1 MRAEFIS
8 HFKARDKRAEERGAF
23 ADILEMKLQR
33 VSTLG
38 VVYYVSP
45 GLQRRGVPHAFSTRI
60 GGGSPAPFASFNLGN
75 PGGDVRDDSVR
86 IVGHYRQLEELI
98 GAGGRERCSVHQV
111 HGAAFVHV
119 RTGAKHD
126 NDTKADALF
135 TSDSTRLVSV
145 RVADCC
151 PVLLATADGAVVA
164 AIHAGWR
171 GVVAGVLPA
180 TLAALIKES
189 GAAPATI
196 CAAIGPCIGREA
208 FEVGT
213 DVLDEFRRVFGTR
226 APIEVRPNGKGRADI
241 RAGLRLQLLECGVP
255 EEQLDSLE
263 LCTVDNPLEFFS
275 HRRDRGL
282 TGRMAALIGPA

>member
-1 MRAEFIS
+1 
-8 HFKARDKRAEERGAF
+8 
-23 ADILEMKLQR
+23 
-33 VSTLG
+33 
-38 VVYYVSP
+38 
-45 GLQRRGVPHAFSTRI
+45 
-60 GGGSPAPFASFNLGN
+60 
-75 PGGDVRDDSVR
+75 
-86 IVGHYRQLEELI
+86 
-98 GAGGRERCSVHQV
+98 
-111 HGAAFVHV
+111 
-119 RTGAKHD
+119 
-126 NDTKADALF
+126 LF